1 MTLTLLL
8 DLDDTLLSNE
18 MGTFI
23 PAYLQSLG
31 KHLASYAPPER
42 LIPALLTAT
51 QQMVRNNQPDCSL
64 KDIFDSNFF
73 PAIGLTSEHLQEA
86 IDNFYEEIFPSL
98 RPLTQFRA
106 DAVDLVE
113 EAFKRGY
120 QIVIATNALFPK
132 TAVHQRLEWAGLP
145 PQNYPFRLIA
155 SYETFHFAKPN
166 PAYFTEVLARLG
178 WPDGPVIM
186 VGDDPENDIE
196 SAQRVGLAAF
206 RITKNGHPSS
216 GGLHQLSAAGRLS
229 DFFPWV
235 DSIDLA
241 ELTPDLSQPEAM
253 VNTLRATPAALAGLT
268 TDIPAHSWT
277 YQPNADEWSLAEIIC
292 HLRDVDHEVNL
303 PRLKRVLHES
313 NPFLAGI
320 DTDTWAVE
328 RHYHQQ
334 DGIVALRDFI
344 QSRLEILHILD
355 YLSLEDW
362 KRPARHAIF
371 GPTHLK
377 ELVSIQAGHDR
388 LHLHQVCSTLEM
400 IQKLTPPD

>member
-31 KHLASYAPPER
+31 KYLASYAPPER

-73 PAIGLTSEHLQEA
+73 PAIGLTWDHLQEA

-113 EAFKRGY
+113 EALKRGY
-120 QIVIATNALFPK
+120 QIAIATNALFPK

-196 SAQRVGLAAF
+196 PAQRVGLAAF
-206 RITKNGHPSS
+206 QITKNGHPSS
-216 GGLHQLSAAGRLS
+216 GGFHQPSAAGWLS

-241 ELTPDLSQPEAM
+241 ELTPDLSQTEAM

-268 TDIPAHSWT
+268 TEIPAHSWT

-320 DTDTWAVE
+320 DTDSWAVE

-344 QSRLEILHILD
+344 QYRLKILHLLD
-355 YLSLEDW
+355 NLSLEDW

-388 LHLHQVCSTLEM
+388 LHLQQVCSTLDM
-400 IQKLTPPD
+400 IQK